1 MQESTPRYNIYAVIH
16 KALRAMMAD
25 ALIQAGRTD
34 WQDAADRG
42 ETLATIRGLLD
53 FCASHLEHEN
63 DFVHAAMEARQPGSS
78 ADGQADHRVHVN
90 VIRDLCDQA
99 AAVEALQGA
108 DAVRVGEAL
117 YRSLAVFVGE
127 NYEHMHFEET
137 HNNQVLW
144 SRYQDHEIM
153 VIEHAI
159 RASLPPQENAV
170 VMRWMLP
177 NVSAQERALILSD
190 MREQAPPEVFQG
202 AMGLL
207 RVHLSASDWQ
217 KAEAAVQSAGPSP
230 LAAAA

>member
-1 MQESTPRYNIYAVIH
+1 MQENTPRYDIYAVIH
-16 KALRAMMAD
+16 KALRAMMAE
-25 ALIQAGRTD
+25 ALVQAGRTD

-42 ETLATIRGLLD
+42 EALSAVRGLLD

-78 ADGQADHRVHVN
+78 ADGRADHRVHVN
-90 VIRDLCDQA
+90 AIRDLRDQA
-99 AAVEALQGA
+99 AAVESLQGA

-153 VIEHAI
+153 AIEHAI
-159 RASLPPQENAV
+159 RASIPPQENAV

-177 NVSAQERALILSD
+177 NVSAQERALIVSGLRD
-190 MREQAPPEVFQG
+190 QAPPEVFQG

-207 RVHLSASDWQ
+207 RVHLSARDWQ
-217 KAEAAVQSAGPSP
+217 KAEAAAQAASSP